1 MLSANLLKKA
11 DKINIENIEE
21 IKLFEKATNEEI
33 YKEKE
38 LLNLYQKFEFNLNQ
52 LLNAEEVYK
61 NLPDYEGRA
70 LLYQRY
76 LLSVD
81 IEKRLDLVSKLFE
94 SFKKSEIEKAFN
106 NELSNILKSIKDQD
120 VPSNYTNFYASNL
133 EPKKTEQ
140 SKIKYNNKIIHQSKL
155 INYFLNRTSLTK
167 TEEDVNNLLKKIKK
181 NKKYIYSTKDII
193 LLESL
198 KSDGIKI
205 DKKFKNLYEFET
217 SVPAEINSMIIN
229 GETGL
234 VLLKLID
241 IIGEDKVEEIDIES
255 ISFIAS
261 IMNNLKIINLRNE
274 LLVKVLPKK
283 G

>member
-1 MLSANLLKKA
+1 M
-11 DKINIENIEE
+11 
-21 IKLFEKATNEEI
+21 
-33 YKEKE
+33 
-38 LLNLYQKFEFNLNQ
+38 
-52 LLNAEEVYK
+52 
-61 NLPDYEGRA
+61 
-70 LLYQRY
+70 
-76 LLSVD
+76 
-81 IEKRLDLVSKLFE
+81 
-94 SFKKSEIEKAFN
+94 
-106 NELSNILKSIKDQD
+106 
-120 VPSNYTNFYASNL
+120 
-133 EPKKTEQ
+133 
-140 SKIKYNNKIIHQSKL
+140 
-155 INYFLNRTSLTK
+155 NRTSLTK

>member
-1 MLSANLLKKA
+1 M
-11 DKINIENIEE
+11 
-21 IKLFEKATNEEI
+21 
-33 YKEKE
+33 
-38 LLNLYQKFEFNLNQ
+38 
-52 LLNAEEVYK
+52 
-61 NLPDYEGRA
+61 
-70 LLYQRY
+70 
-76 LLSVD
+76 
-81 IEKRLDLVSKLFE
+81 
-94 SFKKSEIEKAFN
+94 
-106 NELSNILKSIKDQD
+106 
-120 VPSNYTNFYASNL
+120 
-133 EPKKTEQ
+133 
-140 SKIKYNNKIIHQSKL
+140 
-155 INYFLNRTSLTK
+155 NRTSLTK

-205 DKKFKNLYEFET
+205 DKKFKNFNEFET

-241 IIGEDKVEEIDIES
+241 NLGEDKVEEIDIES